1 MEDSINIKTEEFK
14 QNLYNLINQSNLPI
28 SNVYYVMKDVFK
40 ELEGIY
46 LNTLQQERIKRQKI
60 KKEENKKE
68 QE

>member
-46 LNTLQQERIKRQKI
+46 LNTLQQERIRRQKT